1 MEQTNYKIY
10 IGIDVSK
17 TKLDI
22 KYDDSSS
29 LLTINN
35 QINDFKKLNHY
46 LLKDKTS
53 VLVLLEGLKPRK
65 PFTLIFHQSSR

>member
-53 VLVLLEGLKPRK
+53 VLVLLEGFKPRK